1 MKIKFFLAFALV
13 TAISLLSNFAFRNMM
28 AHDFEDFM
36 RGGQEDRIYL
46 LLASLES
53 SYGESGWDARTL
65 DNSLF
70 WALMMGYEVKVFD
83 DAGRLA
89 ADTRGMLSGAGPL
102 VLRRLEGL
110 GVMPA
115 GADGRF
121 ETYPLFLSGRQIGS
135 LEVRDTETARVRDAR
150 ADVFRERGRMF
161 LVVSLLGTGVS
172 AFIAGL
178 ALTLYLNRPISA
190 LTDAATKV
198 RNGDLGARVR
208 TSLHNDEI
216 GRLGHAFNEMVETL
230 QRQEALRKNL
240 VTDLA
245 HEFRTPLS
253 VLTGTIEAI
262 DDGVIKPD
270 AATLKNLGEET
281 RRLERLVSGI
291 EEMARAESGYFFI
304 RKDAVGLDV
313 LVSSVAESYRPL
325 FIRKGI
331 ALGVNRDSGGGIV
344 VHGDPDRLNQ
354 VVVNL
359 LSNALKYTGHG
370 RVDVSVYRQGG
381 QAVIEV
387 ADTGRGVEPENRER
401 IFERFHK
408 GRDSDGLG
416 LGLAIVNNIVKAHE
430 GSVECAAREGGGT
443 VFTVRIPA

>member
-1 MKIKFFLAFALV
+1 MKVKFFLAFALV
-13 TAISLLSNFAFRNMM
+13 TAISLLSNIAFRNMM

-53 SYGESGWDARTL
+53 SYDESGWDAKTL
-65 DNSLF
+65 DNTLF
-70 WALMMGYEVKVFD
+70 WALMLGYEVNVFD
-83 DAGRLA
+83 EARQLA

-102 VLRRLEGL
+102 VIRRLEGL
-110 GVMPA
+110 GVMPTRSE
-115 GADGRF
+115 GGF
-121 ETYPLFLSGRQIGS
+121 ETYPLYLSGRQIGT

-150 ADVFRERGRMF
+150 ADVFRARGRMF
-161 LVVSLLGTGVS
+161 LLVSLIGTGVG
-172 AFIAGL
+172 AFVAGL

-190 LTDAATKV
+190 LTDAAK
-198 RNGDLGARVR
+198 RIREGDLGARVG

-216 GRLGHAFNEMVETL
+216 GQLGHAFNEMVETL

-253 VLTGTIEAI
+253 VLAGTFEAI

-270 AATLKNLGEET
+270 AATLKNLVEET

-291 EEMARAESGYFFI
+291 EEMARSESGYFFI

-313 LVSSVAESYRPL
+313 LVASVAESYRPL

-354 VVVNL
+354 VVVNI
-359 LSNALKYTGHG
+359 LSNALRYTDHG

-387 ADTGRGVEPENRER
+387 ADTGRGIDPENRER
-401 IFERFHK
+401 IFERFYK
-408 GRDSDGLG
+408 GRDSEGLG
-416 LGLAIVNNIVKAHE
+416 LGLAIVKSIVEAHE